1 MKIKSLLTQI
11 IHKALFS
18 LRGIGQRNGPL
29 KRRTPISF
37 VGSWV
42 DTLDVD

>member
-29 KRRTPISF
+29 KRRISHIF
-37 VGSWV
+37 CRILGGYS
-42 DTLDVD
+42 